1 MNWIN
6 KREILI
12 KSFLID
18 SIIVFMVFIFCNKEF
33 YLNLNLIKNLIIAF
47 EWVILSYIFDRYYDF
62 ITYKYL
68 NNLTLYLINFVKT
81 LFISSLIFISLKVLT
96 LLNIEFGF
104 FHIYN
109 LYFILFLSIISSLLN
124 FLFKFIYTKKRSRN
138 QTWLFIGSNQK
149 LSIFRNEIKV
159 LSQNIV
165 IKNYPDEEHLD
176 PYDFK
181 YSGIIVDLSYELNLD
196 KTKELK
202 ILKNKGIIIISL
214 EIWCD
219 KYLERYPI
227 DLIHN
232 SNLLLQDLGINKF
245 SMQFRIKRIA
255 DVFVSLFL
263 AIITSPIVLICSI
276 LIYLQDRGPIFYKQ
290 IRNGQYEN
298 KIEIIKLRTMNVNAE
313 QDGPQWSKLGDSRIT
328 NLGKILRHSRIDEL
342 PQLLSVFKG
351 DMSLIGPRPE
361 RPEIDNKLKDIIPN
375 YSLRYTIRPGLSGW
389 AQVNF
394 PYGASISDSRIKF
407 SYDIYYLKKTSIILD
422 LLICIRTI
430 RLVFNAKGASLRIN

>member
-18 SIIVFMVFIFCNKEF
+18 SIIVFLVFIFCNKEF

-68 NNLTLYLINFVKT
+68 DNLTLYFINFVKT

-96 LLNIEFGF
+96 VLNIEFDF

-124 FLFKFIYTKKRSRN
+124 FLFKFIYSRKRSRN

-165 IKNYPDEEHLD
+165 IKNYPNEEHLD

-196 KTKELK
+196 ITKELK
-202 ILKNKGIIIISL
+202 ILKNKGIILISL

-232 SNLLLQDLGINKF
+232 SDLLLQDLGINKF
-245 SMQFRIKRIA
+245 SMQFRIKRLA

-328 NLGKILRHSRIDEL
+328 NLGKILRRSRIDEL
-342 PQLLSVFKG
+342 PQLLSVLKG

-394 PYGASISDSRIKF
+394 PYGASISDSRMKF

-422 LLICIRTI
+422 FLICIRTI
-430 RLVFNAKGASLRIN
+430 RLVFNAKGATPRIN